1 MWLLAFVWLYALIL
15 RPLANAAFGAAI
27 EAVDL
32 TILMTLTGV
41 FTGLYMG
48 GHTAKSIMSGLRRHP
63 DD

>member
-1 MWLLAFVWLYALIL
+1 MKGNQYCFDT
-15 RPLANAAFGAAI
+15 FI

-32 TILMTLTGV
+32 TILLTLTRV

-48 GHTAKSIMSGLRRHP
+48 GHTTKSIVSGLQRHP